1 MITAR
6 DRGLGH
12 ALRIQRTLAEEGWK
26 DAIEAITDPEE
37 QRIAREYLRAMYQ
50 RRRVAEATKAARAAK
65 AREARSSVDGQG

>member
-50 RRRVAEATKAARAAK
+50 RRRVAKAAK
-65 AREARSSVDGQG
+65 AREARSSGDGQG